1 MGWNFRRSIKV
12 GPVRLNL
19 SKSGIGT
26 SMGGPFGSVSRS
38 PTGRVTRTFRIPG
51 TGISYRTG
59 AREGAGSGCL
69 PMVALGIVTIA
80 LASLAVAGAL
90 AGLAGLAQ
98 AVAG

>member
-1 MGWNFRRSIKV
+1 MGWNFRRSIKL

-59 AREGAGSGCL
+59 TREGAGGGCL
-69 PMVALGIVTIA
+69 PLVVLVMATIA
-80 LASLAVAGAL
+80 LTGLAVAGAL
-90 AGLAGLAQ
+90 AGLTP